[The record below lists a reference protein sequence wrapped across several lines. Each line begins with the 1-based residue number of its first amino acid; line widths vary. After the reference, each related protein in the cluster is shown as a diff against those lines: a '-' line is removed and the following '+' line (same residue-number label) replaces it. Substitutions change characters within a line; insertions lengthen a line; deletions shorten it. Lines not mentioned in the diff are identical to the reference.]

1 MQLLGVVIGGGALL
15 LALFV
20 LCCCGAH
27 TCMLKRRATKARL
40 HLDSTVINDV
50 DVGYDDYDDERMP
63 AKDVENVNGDDE
75 ERRLLSSGAL
85 LSQVM
90 QLQGISVAFKQLTI
104 ENRLHASGVFQKG
117 KLTVVLGMKLNIF
130 CGDDC
135 LF

>member
-1 MQLLGVVIGGGALL
+1 MQLLGVVIGGGALV

-27 TCMLKRRATKARL
+27 TCMLKRKATKARL

-50 DVGYDDYDDERMP
+50 DVGYDDYDERVT
-63 AKDVENVNGDDE
+63 AKDVENVMRDDE
-75 ERRLLSSGAL
+75 EQRLLSSGAL

-135 LF
+135 LL